1 MAISESTK
9 KRIIVNAA
17 YFGATGLLSAAIGW
31 GAAKLTI
38 AAQQRREAEAE
49 RAIRDEQWMANEMMF
64 WNDPYKWFND
74 IYEQSERNRDKALK
88 NNKA

>member
-9 KRIIVNAA
+9 KLIIVNAA

-31 GAAKLTI
+31 GVAKLTI

-64 WNDPYKWFND
+64 WNDPDKWFND